1 MNGLKHMTDR
11 QIIVFGEVL
20 FDCFPD
26 GHRILG
32 GAPFNVAW
40 HLQAFGAAPL
50 FISSVGED
58 LLGEQIKNAMAG
70 WGMDLNGLQTHT
82 DQPTGQVE
90 VKISD
95 NEPSYDIVSPCAY
108 DYIQSGQLPGLPD
121 HPFLYHGTLAIR
133 NAVSAGT
140 LLAIK
145 HQTIPDVFLDV
156 NLRTPWW
163 RINDILPLL
172 SNTSWLKLN
181 HHELAELVPDRRE
194 EERRINKLFSSTQL
208 KHITLTRG
216 EKGAVIYSAN
226 GFPSISI
233 SPEKTISVIDT
244 VGAGDAFSS
253 VLLLG
258 KIRDWNLETTLKR
271 AQEFAG
277 AVVEIRG
284 ATTTDQAFYRSF
296 LKAWN

>member
-1 MNGLKHMTDR
+1 MTGT

-26 GHRILG
+26 GQRILG

-40 HLQAFGAAPL
+40 HLQAFGTAPL

-58 LLGEQIKNAMAG
+58 LLGEQIKDAMG
-70 WGMDLNGLQTHT
+70 DWGMDLNGLQTQAN
-82 DQPTGQVE
+82 QPTGQVQ
-90 VKISD
+90 VNIID
-95 NEPSYDIVSPCAY
+95 NEPYYDIISPCAY
-108 DYIQSGQLPGLPD
+108 DYIQTGQLPGLPK

-140 LLAIK
+140 LQAIK
-145 HQTIPDVFLDV
+145 HQARPDVFVDV
-156 NLRTPWW
+156 NLRAPWW
-163 RINDILPLL
+163 RINDIRPLL
-172 SNTSWLKLN
+172 SGTSWLKLN
-181 HHELAELVPDRRE
+181 HHELAELVPARSKE
-194 EERRINKLFSSTQL
+194 ESRINTLFSATHL
-208 KHITLTRG
+208 KHIILTHG
-216 EKGAVIYSAN
+216 EKGAVIYTAN
-226 GFPSISI
+226 SSFPISV

-258 KIRDWNLETTLKR
+258 KLKNWALETTLKR

-277 AVVEIRG
+277 AVIEIRG
-284 ATTTDQAFYRSF
+284 ATTTDKTFYKPF
-296 LKAWN
+296 LSAWK

>member
-1 MNGLKHMTDR
+1 MTGR

-26 GHRILG
+26 GHRVLG

-70 WGMDLNGLQTHT
+70 WGMDLNGLQTRA
-82 DQPTGQVE
+82 DQPTGQVT
-90 VKISD
+90 VNIAD
-95 NEPSYDIVSPCAY
+95 NEPAYDIVSPCAY

-121 HPFLYHGTLAIR
+121 HPVLYHGTLAIR
-133 NAVSAGT
+133 NPVSAGT
-140 LLAIK
+140 LLAVK
-145 HQTIPDVFLDV
+145 HQTSPYVFLDV
-156 NLRTPWW
+156 NLRAPWW

-172 SNTSWLKLN
+172 GGTSWLKLN
-181 HHELAELVPDRRE
+181 FHELAELVPDRRE
-194 EERRINKLFSSTQL
+194 KESRINKLFSSTQL
-208 KHITLTRG
+208 KHITLTQG
-216 EKGAVIYSAN
+216 EKGAAIYSAS
-226 GFPSISI
+226 GLPSISI
-233 SPEKTISVIDT
+233 SPPKTISVIDT

-258 KIRDWNLETTLKR
+258 KIRNWNLNTTLKR

-284 ATTTDQAFYRSF
+284 ATTTDQTFYRPF
-296 LKAWN
+296 LNAWD

>member
-1 MNGLKHMTDR
+1 MTDR

-26 GHRILG
+26 GHRALG

-50 FISSVGED
+50 FISSVGKD

-70 WGMDLNGLQTHT
+70 WGMDLNGLQTHA
-82 DQPTGQVE
+82 DQPTGQVT
-90 VKISD
+90 VNITD
-95 NEPSYDIVSPCAY
+95 NEPAYDIVSPCAY
-108 DYIQSGQLPGLPD
+108 DYIQSGLLPDLPD
-121 HPFLYHGTLAIR
+121 HPLLYHGTLAIR
-133 NAVSAGT
+133 NPVSAGT
-140 LLAIK
+140 LQAIK
-145 HQTIPDVFLDV
+145 HQARPYVFMDV
-156 NLRTPWW
+156 NLRAPWW
-163 RINDILPLL
+163 RINDIIPLL
-172 SNTSWLKLN
+172 AGTSWLKLN
-181 HHELAELVPDRRE
+181 HHELAELIPDSGQE
-194 EERRINKLFSSTQL
+194 VLRINTLFSSTPL

-216 EKGAVIYSAN
+216 EKGAVIYSAK
-226 GFPSISI
+226 GSPPLSI
-233 SPEKTISVIDT
+233 SPGKTISVIDT

-258 KIRDWNLETTLKR
+258 KIKNWNLETTLKR

-284 ATTTDQAFYRSF
+284 ATTTDQTFYRPF
-296 LKAWN
+296 LKTWN

>member
-1 MNGLKHMTDR
+1 MTDR

-70 WGMDLNGLQTHT
+70 WGMDLNGLQTHA
-82 DQPTGQVE
+82 DQPTGQVT
-90 VKISD
+90 VNIAD

-145 HQTIPDVFLDV
+145 HQTTPYVFLDV
-156 NLRTPWW
+156 NLRAPWW

-172 SNTSWLKLN
+172 SDTSWLKLN
-181 HHELAELVPDRRE
+181 HHELTELVPDRRE
-194 EERRINKLFSSTQL
+194 EEIRINKLFSSTQL

-216 EKGAVIYSAN
+216 EKGAVIYSAT
-226 GFPSISI
+226 GFPSISV

-258 KIRDWNLETTLKR
+258 KIRNWNLETTLKR

-277 AVVEIRG
+277 AVVGIRG
-284 ATTTDQAFYRSF
+284 ATTTDQTFYRPF
-296 LKAWN
+296 LNAWE

>member
-1 MNGLKHMTDR
+1 MTGR

-26 GHRILG
+26 GQRVLG

-50 FISSVGED
+50 FISAVGKD
-58 LLGEQIKNAMAG
+58 LLGEQIKDAMAG
-70 WGMDLNGLQTHT
+70 WGMDLNGLQTQGN
-82 DQPTGQVE
+82 QPTGRVQVN
-90 VKISD
+90 IAD
-95 NEPSYDIVSPCAY
+95 NEPCYDIVSPCAY
-108 DYIQSGQLPGLPD
+108 DYIQSGQLPGLSKNPY
-121 HPFLYHGTLAIR
+121 LYHGTLAIR

-140 LLAIK
+140 LQAIK
-145 HQTIPDVFLDV
+145 HQVTPDVFMDV
-156 NLRTPWW
+156 NLRAPWW
-163 RINDILPLL
+163 YISDIRPLL
-172 SNTSWLKLN
+172 SDTSWLKLN
-181 HHELAELVPDRRE
+181 HHELAQIVPDRSKE
-194 EERRINKLFSSTQL
+194 ENRINTLFCATHV
-208 KHITLTRG
+208 KHIILTHG
-216 EKGAVIYSAN
+216 EKGAVIYIAN
-226 GFPSISI
+226 GVSPISV

-258 KIRDWNLETTLKR
+258 KLKNWALETTLKR

-284 ATTTDQAFYRSF
+284 ATTTDKRFYKPF
-296 LKAWN
+296 LNAWK

>member
-1 MNGLKHMTDR
+1 MKNMTDR

-26 GHRILG
+26 GQRVLG

-40 HLQAFGAAPL
+40 HLQAFGATPL

-58 LLGEQIKNAMAG
+58 LLGEQIKDAMG
-70 WGMDLNGLQTHT
+70 DWGMDLNGLQTHAN
-82 DQPTGQVE
+82 QPTGQVQ
-90 VKISD
+90 VNIAD
-95 NEPSYDIVSPCAY
+95 NEPYYDIVNPCAY
-108 DYIQSGQLPGLPD
+108 DYIQTGQLPGLPN

-140 LLAIK
+140 LQAIK
-145 HQTIPDVFLDV
+145 HQATPDVFVDV
-156 NLRTPWW
+156 NLRAPWW

-172 SNTSWLKLN
+172 SGTSWLKLN
-181 HHELAELVPDRRE
+181 HHELAELVPAHSKE
-194 EERRINKLFSSTQL
+194 ESRINTLFSATYL
-208 KHITLTRG
+208 KHIILTHG

-226 GFPSISI
+226 GSFPISV

-258 KIRDWNLETTLKR
+258 KLKNWALETTLKR

-284 ATTTDQAFYRSF
+284 ATTSDKRFYKPF
-296 LKAWN
+296 LSAWK

>member
-1 MNGLKHMTDR
+1 MTDR

-26 GHRILG
+26 GQKVLG

-58 LLGEQIKNAMAG
+58 LLGEQIKDAMAG
-70 WGMDLNGLQTHT
+70 WGMDLNGLQTHAN
-82 DQPTGQVE
+82 QPTGRVQVN
-90 VKISD
+90 IAD
-95 NEPSYDIVSPCAY
+95 NEPCYDIVSPCAY
-108 DYIQSGQLPGLPD
+108 DYIQSGQLPGLSK
-121 HPFLYHGTLAIR
+121 HPYLYHGTLAIR

-140 LLAIK
+140 LQAIK
-145 HQTIPDVFLDV
+145 HQVTPDVFMDV
-156 NLRTPWW
+156 NLRAPWW
-163 RINDILPLL
+163 CISDIRPLL
-172 SNTSWLKLN
+172 SDTSWLKLN
-181 HHELAELVPDRRE
+181 HQELAEIVPDRSKE
-194 EERRINKLFSSTQL
+194 ENRINTLFSATHV
-208 KHITLTRG
+208 KHIILTHG
-216 EKGAVIYSAN
+216 EKGAVIYIAN
-226 GFPSISI
+226 SSFPISI

-258 KIRDWNLETTLKR
+258 KLKNWALETTLKR

-284 ATTTDQAFYRSF
+284 ATTTDKKFYKPF
-296 LKAWN
+296 LSAWK